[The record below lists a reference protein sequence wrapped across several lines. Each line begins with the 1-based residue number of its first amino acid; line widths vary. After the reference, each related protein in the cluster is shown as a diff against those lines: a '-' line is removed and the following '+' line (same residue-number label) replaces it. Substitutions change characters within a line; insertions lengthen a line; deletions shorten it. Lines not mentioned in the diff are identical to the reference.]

1 MNNWKARFTVQNC
14 MDDNV
19 KILNY
24 DNNLSEGTGNISGK
38 HSIQLQAIL
47 LLFFCKWV
55 YRRIMYFINTSFCRV
70 CHFKS
75 YRFPVKL
82 TSAETPAAKPSIFE
96 LASEVRNV
104 RYLADLLSA
113 QIAASSKRVGLRCL
127 CCMILSLGLA
137 LFLSN
142 MSPFGWQSRWCMT
155 LMCSMGNCLK

>member
-1 MNNWKARFTVQNC
+1 

-24 DNNLSEGTGNISGK
+24 DNNLSEGTGSISGK

-47 LLFFCKWV
+47 LLFFFVNEFTAESC
-55 YRRIMYFINTSFCRV
+55 ISLILPFAE
-70 CHFKS
+70 HFKS

-142 MSPFGWQSRWCMT
+142 MSPFGWQSR
-155 LMCSMGNCLK
+155 